1 MLTFNNIKAIKI
13 GLASPERI
21 RELSYGEVKKP
32 ETKNYKTLKPERD
45 GLFCERIFGPEKDYE
60 CACGKYKKRKIKA
73 KGVIC
78 DRCGVEVT
86 KSKVRRERMGHI
98 ELAAPVVHF
107 WFLQGSPG
115 ILSILLDLE
124 DKQLK
129 DVVYF
134 ESYIV
139 TDLNK
144 NNRNILYF
152 ILKKKYI
159 NKKDELIKLLEEE
172 YEKIIENSKDEKENE
187 FLTKIINLIKKAD
200 QFLRELLVFQFD
212 VKKFDKLYKV
222 VIDEDYP
229 NISKRLYAEL
239 KRGKNKLS
247 KFIKIFEEIEN
258 IDRKYIE
265 IQKLLTSLEIKSI
278 YKNYEKE
285 ILIEAEKYEKEKIVI
300 INLLINT
307 DNEIQN
313 IINITKHKLDNL
325 MTKFNILYE
334 KIERTI
340 TYDINLKLSS
350 LKEKNL
356 DKKVKKENENIINLL
371 SDFRAILEDFNNG
384 IYNYLTISKVKFSI
398 KDLQKLLK
406 DLEEVIQKLRSY
418 TNDIE
423 EENLI
428 LKDIQNMDK
437 ELLQFK
443 SNVMELHNIFET
455 FEVFRKVIFELKQST
470 EKTDISKWVNE
481 YVENYNKYWEL
492 ADEYKQLVIKNE
504 KDKENKLNL
513 LSELKKLEN
522 ELLDLYFDE
531 RFKEFVIKLAKVAKV
546 VADNIMVVFS
556 LETGAL
562 PIKELLSKMDL
573 EKELENLE
581 KLKEKDSRNIRKYLK
596 RISIIKMFLKS
607 KIKPEWMVLEVLPVL
622 PAEIRPIVQLEGGKF
637 ASSDLNDLYRRIIN
651 RNLRLKRLI
660 ELQAPMI
667 IINNEKRMLQKAVD
681 ALIDNSRTKRPIVV
695 SNRRVLKSLSDSIQ
709 GKQGRFRYNLL
720 GKRVDYSGR
729 SVIVVNPKLK
739 MYQCGLPIDM
749 ALELFKPFILHKL
762 MEKGK
767 TDNIKKAKRML
778 ELRKPEIWDVVQNV
792 ISNFPVILNR
802 APTLHRLSIQA
813 FYPVL
818 VDGKAIQ
825 IHPLVCGPYN
835 ADFDGDQMAVHIPLS
850 TEAQLEYRNLMLSI
864 HNMLIPAN
872 GEPANVPSQDMVLGV
887 YWLTFA
893 FQKPEKIQVYVAS
906 YEEAL
911 RLYNELNYSLSTW
924 VYFKVNFDRV
934 ANGIDKIEEFKQ
946 TKIETTIGRII
957 FNNAIRK
964 YLSDFPFVNFIV
976 GKKELKWIVEE
987 CIYRYGMS
995 KVHPVLDELKD
1006 IGFYFATKSATTIS
1020 IGDLIVPQDKY
1031 PIIKEA
1037 EEKQVILE
1045 KVYEL
1050 GLLSDE
1056 EYYKKKID
1064 LWYEVTDNVTQ
1075 LFKDYFS
1082 KNYPLNSIWM
1092 LANSGARGNVDQAK
1106 QLVAIRGLMVNPKG
1120 EVIPLPIKKSFTEG
1134 LGIFDY
1140 FVGSHGGR
1148 KGLVDTALR
1157 TADAGYLTRKLVD
1170 VSQDVI
1176 VREED
1181 CKTDEYITVRAIKNV
1196 NFDSSYIEEIDVE
1209 KSLGRYVADNYE
1221 QFNLKKYDIID
1232 YLKIK
1237 ELSSNGVKTIKVFSE
1252 EEILPLVNRIRGRVA
1267 ASDYVNLETG
1277 EKIVAEGDLITRE
1290 KAKLISKY
1298 YYEVNIRSVLKCKVF
1313 KGVCR
1318 KCYGEDMARG
1328 NVLIDLG
1335 EAVGIIAA
1343 QSIGEPGTQLTLRT
1357 FHTGGV
1363 ALESDIIQGIPRV
1376 QELLE
1381 VRRRPRN
1388 SSDYFV
1394 LEDSIVEEVSINP
1407 LTNEKLVKIKGL
1419 ITQKV
1424 YTYTIP
1430 SNKRVIVKVGQK
1442 LSIGDTLTYGSLPFK
1457 ILLENIVSMNI
1468 DEELK
1473 RKLIDKAVERIQ
1485 KYVIEE
1491 MQKVY
1496 LSQGVYIVDK
1506 HMEVIVR
1513 QMFRFVYVE
1522 DPGDSSLMYGQLV
1535 DKSIVNYINNELA
1548 KQGKRLVKY
1557 IPEVL
1562 GISKASL
1569 ESESWL
1575 SAASFQETT
1584 RVLSYAAIS
1593 GKKDYLFGL
1602 KENIIIGKLIPT
1614 GTNFEDYKEVI
1625 IEEEMQENYETLS
1638 VNQ

>member
-13 GLASPERI
+13 SLASPERI

-144 NNRNILYF
+144 NNRNILFF

-159 NKKDELIKLLEEE
+159 NKKNELIKALEEN
-172 YEKIIENSKDEKENE
+172 YQSIIDNIKDEKEIE
-187 FLTKIINLIKKAD
+187 FLTKILNLIKKAD
-200 QFLRELLVFQFD
+200 QFIKELLIFQFD
-212 VKKFDKLYKV
+212 TKRFDKIYKV
-222 VIDEDYP
+222 IVDEDYP
-229 NISKRLYAEL
+229 NISKRLYSEL
-239 KRGKNKLS
+239 KKGKIKLD
-247 KFIKIFEEIEN
+247 KFIKIFEEIEI

-265 IQKLLTSLEIKSI
+265 IQKLLSSLDIKSI
-278 YKNYEKE
+278 YKNDEKE

-300 INLLINT
+300 INLLINP

-313 IINITKHKLDNL
+313 IINITNQKLDNL
-325 MTKFNILYE
+325 LTKFNILDE

-350 LKEKNL
+350 LKERNL
-356 DKKVKKENENIINLL
+356 DKKIKKENENILNLL
-371 SDFRAILEDFNNG
+371 SNFRSILEDFKGN
-384 IYNYLTISKVKFSI
+384 IFNYLTGLKVKFSI
-398 KDLQKLLK
+398 KDIQKLLK
-406 DLEEVIQKLRSY
+406 ELEEVVKKLRDY
-418 TNDIE
+418 NIEIE
-423 EENLI
+423 EDNI
-428 LKDIQNMDK
+428 ISRDIQNIDK
-437 ELLQFK
+437 DLLQFK
-443 SNVMELHNIFET
+443 SNLMELHNIFET
-455 FEVFRKVIFELKQST
+455 FEVFRKFIFELKQST
-470 EKTDISKWVNE
+470 SKTDISKWINE
-481 YVENYNKYWEL
+481 YTQSYNKYWEL
-492 ADEYKQLVIKNE
+492 VDKYKSIVVKTE
-504 KDKENKLNL
+504 KDKGDKIKLLSNLKELENKL
-513 LSELKKLEN
+513 LE
-522 ELLDLYFDE
+522 LYFDD
-531 RFKEFVIKLAKVAKV
+531 RFKEFVIKLSKVAKV
-546 VADNIMVVFS
+546 ITDNIMVVFR
-556 LETGAL
+556 LEAGAL
-562 PIKELLSKMDL
+562 PIKELLAKMDL
-573 EKELENLE
+573 EKELEILE
-581 KLKEKDSRNIRKYLK
+581 KLKEKDTKNIRKYLK

-607 KIKPEWMVLEVLPVL
+607 KVKPEWMVLEVLPVL

-651 RNLRLKRLI
+651 RNLRLKRLM
-660 ELQAPMI
+660 ELQAPLI

-749 ALELFKPFILHKL
+749 ALELFKPFILQKL

-767 TDNIKKAKRML
+767 ADNIKKAKRML
-778 ELRKPEIWDVVQNV
+778 ELKKPEIWDIVKNV

-818 VDGKAIQ
+818 VDGKAIH

-850 TEAQLEYRNLMLSI
+850 TEGQLEYRNLMLSI

-872 GEPANVPSQDMVLGV
+872 GEPANVPSQDMVLGA

-893 FQKPEKIQVYVAS
+893 FDKPKKIEIFVSS
-906 YEEAL
+906 YQEAL
-911 RLYNELNYSLSTW
+911 RLYNELNYPLNTW
-924 VYFKVNFDRV
+924 VYFKANFDKV
-934 ANGIDKIEEFKQ
+934 AKGIDKIEKITEA
-946 TKIETTIGRII
+946 KIETTIGRII
-957 FNNAIRK
+957 FSNAIRK
-964 YLSDFPFVNFIV
+964 YLPDFPFINFII

-987 CIYRYGMS
+987 CIYKYGMS
-995 KVHPVLDELKD
+995 RVHSILDELKD

-1020 IGDLIVPQDKY
+1020 IGDLIIPKGKY
-1031 PIIKEA
+1031 DIIKDA
-1037 EEKQVILE
+1037 EDKQVILE
-1045 KVYEL
+1045 KAYEL
-1050 GLLSDE
+1050 GFLSEE

-1064 LWYEVTDNVTQ
+1064 LWYDVTDNVTK

-1092 LANSGARGNVDQAK
+1092 LANSGARGNIDQAK

-1170 VSQDVI
+1170 VAQDVI
-1176 VREED
+1176 IREED
-1181 CKTDEYITVRAIKNV
+1181 CKTEEYITVRAIKNV
-1196 NFDSSYIEEIDVE
+1196 NFDDTYIEDIEVE
-1209 KSLGRYVADNYE
+1209 KTLGKYVALDYSE
-1221 QFNLKKYDIID
+1221 VNLKKYDIIN
-1232 YLKIK
+1232 YSKIK
-1237 ELSSNGVKTIKVFSE
+1237 ELLLKGIKVIKIFNE
-1252 EEILPLVNRIRGRVA
+1252 EEILSLVNRIRGRIA
-1267 ASDYVNLETG
+1267 ASDYINLDTNEI
-1277 EKIVAEGDLITRE
+1277 IVSKGDLITKD
-1290 KAKLISKY
+1290 KAKIIAKY
-1298 YYEVNIRSVLKCKVF
+1298 YYEVNIRSILKCKVF

-1335 EAVGIIAA
+1335 EAVGIVAA

-1363 ALESDIIQGIPRV
+1363 ALETDIIQGIPRV

-1381 VRRRPRN
+1381 VRRKPRN
-1388 SSDYFV
+1388 SSDYYA
-1394 LEDSIVEEVSINP
+1394 LEDSIVEEISINP
-1407 LTNEKLVKIKGL
+1407 LTNEKIIKLKGL
-1419 ITQKV
+1419 ITNKI
-1424 YTYTIP
+1424 YNYTIP
-1430 SNKRVIVKVGQK
+1430 ANKRVIVKFGQK
-1442 LSIGDTLTYGSLPFK
+1442 LEVGDILTYGTLPFK
-1457 ILLENIVSMNI
+1457 ILLENIVNMNI
-1468 DEELK
+1468 EDDVK
-1473 RKLIDKAVERIQ
+1473 QKLLDKAVEKIQ
-1485 KYVIEE
+1485 KYIIEE

-1496 LSQGVYIVDK
+1496 LSQGVFIIDK
-1506 HMEVIVR
+1506 HMEIIVR

-1522 DPGDSSLMYGQLV
+1522 DPGDSALMYGQLV
-1535 DKSIVNYINNELA
+1535 DKNIVNYINQELA
-1548 KQGKRLVKY
+1548 KAGKKLVKY
-1557 IPEVL
+1557 LPELL

-1584 RVLSYAAIS
+1584 RVLSYASIA
-1593 GKKDYLFGL
+1593 GKKDYLIGL
-1602 KENIIIGKLIPT
+1602 KENIIIGKLIPV
-1614 GTNFEDYKEVI
+1614 GTNFEDYKDVSIQEESTKTTEVLPI
-1625 IEEEMQENYETLS
+1625 N
-1638 VNQ
+1638 

>member
-1 MLTFNNIKAIKI
+1 VLTFNNIKAIKI
-13 GLASPERI
+13 SLASPERI

-159 NKKDELIKLLEEE
+159 NKKDELINLLEEE
-172 YEKIIENSKDEKENE
+172 YKKIINEIKDEKESE
-187 FLTKIINLIKKAD
+187 FLNKVISLIKKAD

-222 VIDEDYP
+222 IIDEDYP

-239 KRGKNKLS
+239 KRGKIKLNR
-247 KFIKIFEEIEN
+247 FIKIFEEIEA

-278 YKNYEKE
+278 YKNDDKE
-285 ILIEAEKYEKEKIVI
+285 ILIEAEKYEKEKIAI
-300 INLLINT
+300 INLLINP

-313 IINITKHKLDNL
+313 IVNVTKHKLENL
-325 MTKFNILYE
+325 LTKFNILDE

-356 DKKVKKENENIINLL
+356 DKKIKKENENIINLL
-371 SDFRAILEDFNNG
+371 SNFRAISEDFNSN
-384 IYNYLTISKVKFSI
+384 IYNYLVSSKVKYNI
-398 KDLQKLLK
+398 KDIQKLLK
-406 DLEEVIQKLRSY
+406 ELENIIQKLRDY
-418 TNDIE
+418 TNEIE
-423 EENLI
+423 EDNLI
-428 LKDIQNMDK
+428 SRDIQNIDK
-437 ELLQFK
+437 ELIQFK
-443 SNVMELHNIFET
+443 SNLMELHNIFEI
-455 FEVFRKVIFELKQST
+455 FEVFRKVIFELKQSS
-470 EKTDISKWVNE
+470 EKADISKWVNE
-481 YVENYNKYWEL
+481 YVESYNTYWKL
-492 ADEYKQLVIKNE
+492 AEDYKNLPIKSE
-504 KDKENKLNL
+504 KDKETKLELLSSLKELENKL
-513 LSELKKLEN
+513 LE
-522 ELLDLYFDE
+522 LYFDD
-531 RFKEFVIKLAKVAKV
+531 RFKGFVIKLSKVARV
-546 VADNIMVVFS
+546 IADNIMVVFR
-556 LETGAL
+556 LEAGAL
-562 PIKELLSKMDL
+562 PIKKLLSKMDL
-573 EKELENLE
+573 QKELETLE
-581 KLKEKDSRNIRKYLK
+581 KLKEKDTKNLRKYLK

-607 KIKPEWMVLEVLPVL
+607 KVKPEWMVLEVLPVL

-660 ELQAPMI
+660 ELQAPLI

-681 ALIDNSRTKRPIVV
+681 ALIDNSRTKKPIVV

-720 GKRVDYSGR
+720 GKRVDFSGR

-749 ALELFKPFILHKL
+749 ALELFKPFIFQKL
-762 MEKGK
+762 IEKGK
-767 TDNIKKAKRML
+767 TDNIRKAKKMI

-818 VDGKAIQ
+818 VDGKSIQ
-825 IHPLVCGPYN
+825 VHPLVCGPYN

-850 TEAQLEYRNLMLSI
+850 VEAQLEYRNLMLSI

-872 GEPANVPSQDMVLGV
+872 GEPANAPSQDMVLGA
-887 YWLTFA
+887 YWLTFT
-893 FQKPEKIQVYVAS
+893 FNKPQKISIYVSS
-906 YEEAL
+906 YEEAIK
-911 RLYNELNYSLSTW
+911 LYDQLKYPLSTW
-924 VYFKVNFDRV
+924 VYFKVNFDKV
-934 ANGIDKIEEFKQ
+934 ANGIDKIEDFKES
-946 TKIETTIGRII
+946 KIETTIGRII
-957 FNNAIRK
+957 FSNAIRK
-964 YLSDFPFVNFIV
+964 YLPDFPFINFTV

-987 CIYRYGMS
+987 CIYKYGMS
-995 KVHPVLDELKD
+995 RVHPVLDELKD

-1020 IGDLIVPQDKY
+1020 IGELIVPEGKY
-1031 PIIKEA
+1031 QIINEA
-1037 EEKQVILE
+1037 EKKQFILE
-1045 KVYEL
+1045 KAYEL
-1050 GLLSDE
+1050 GLLSNE

-1092 LANSGARGNVDQAK
+1092 LANSGARGNIDQAK

-1140 FVGSHGGR
+1140 FVGSHGSR

-1181 CKTDEYITVRAIKNV
+1181 CKTQEYITVKAIKNV
-1196 NFDSSYIEEIDVE
+1196 NFDDTYIEEIE
-1209 KSLGRYVADNYE
+1209 TQNSLGKYVAIDYPEVNI
-1221 QFNLKKYDIID
+1221 KKYDVID
-1232 YLKIK
+1232 YFKIK
-1237 ELSSNGVKTIKVFSE
+1237 ELLNKGIKVIKVFNE
-1252 EEILPLVNRIRGRVA
+1252 EEVLPLVNRIRGRVA
-1267 ASDYVNLETG
+1267 ASDYINLETG
-1277 EKIVAEGDLITRE
+1277 ELIVAKGDLITRD
-1290 KAKLISKY
+1290 KAKVIAKY

-1363 ALESDIIQGIPRV
+1363 ALEADIIQGIPRV

-1381 VRRRPRN
+1381 VRRKPKN
-1388 SSDYFV
+1388 ACDYYV
-1394 LEDSIVEEVSINP
+1394 LEDSIVEEISINP
-1407 LTNEKLVKIKGL
+1407 LTNEKILKIKGL
-1419 ITQKV
+1419 LTNKV

-1430 SNKRVIVKVGQK
+1430 SNRKIIVKVGQK
-1442 LSIGDTLTYGSLPFK
+1442 LEIGSTLTHGTLPFK
-1457 ILLENIVSMNI
+1457 ILLENIVNMNLE
-1468 DEELK
+1468 EELK
-1473 RKLIDKAVERIQ
+1473 QKLIDKAVEKIQ
-1485 KYVIEE
+1485 KYIINE

-1496 LSQGVYIVDK
+1496 LSQGVFIVDK
-1506 HMEVIVR
+1506 HMEIIVR

-1522 DPGDSSLMYGQLV
+1522 DPGDSSLMYGQVV
-1535 DKSIVNYINNELA
+1535 DRNIVNYINSELA
-1548 KQGKRLVKY
+1548 KNGKKLVKY
-1557 IPEVL
+1557 IPEIL

-1584 RVLSYAAIS
+1584 RVLSYAAIAA
-1593 GKKDYLFGL
+1593 KKDHLIGL
-1602 KENIIIGKLIPT
+1602 KENIIIGKLIPV
-1614 GTNFEDYKEVI
+1614 GTNFEDYKDVI
-1625 IEEEMQENYETLS
+1625 MEEENQEITEVLS
-1638 VNQ
+1638 IN